1 LFKIVSLHVS
11 SQNYLRTG
19 DVLKVGA
26 EENAGKSGR
35 GVLTKAESSVIL
47 LLGIVM
53 ITNPIKEAEMKTL
66 TAPPKKKSRKNW
78 DSEDTRFLNDYL
90 DEMGRVKLLTK
101 EEEKDL
107 ARRARLGDE
116 EARETLVASNLRFVV
131 SIAKT
136 YRSPKHSIL
145 DLVNEG
151 NLGLIRAA
159 RRFDERKGVRFISYA
174 IWYIKQAILR
184 SISEHSRAMRLPTN
198 VTDRIKMVNKALDRM
213 IATNGKEPTMEELAS
228 ELGLDLI
235 DVKKAMY
242 MAKTDLSIDATAG
255 DEEDGD
261 SLSAFIESNSY
272 PAPEET
278 LMLSFLR
285 EDLGKA
291 FQKYLNSREA
301 QVLKLYY
308 GLEGEKSHTLESI
321 GRMFGLSRERI
332 RQTKEAALKKLRES
346 PNTDLLR
353 SYLN

>member
-1 LFKIVSLHVS
+1 
-11 SQNYLRTG
+11 
-19 DVLKVGA
+19 
-26 EENAGKSGR
+26 
-35 GVLTKAESSVIL
+35 
-47 LLGIVM
+47 
-53 ITNPIKEAEMKTL
+53 MKTL
-66 TAPPKKKSRKNW
+66 AGPRGRNSREYW
-78 DSEDTRFLNDYL
+78 DSDDARFLNDYL
-90 DEMGRVKLLTK
+90 DEMGKVALLTK

-116 EARETLVASNLRFVV
+116 EARDALVASNLRFVV

-184 SISEHSRAMRLPTN
+184 SISEYARVMRLPTN
-198 VTDRIKMVNKALDRM
+198 VTDRIKMVSKAQNRM
-213 IATNGKEPTMEELAS
+213 AALNGKEPTLEELAD
-228 ELGLDLI
+228 ELGLDAR
-235 DVKKAMY
+235 DVKKAMD
-242 MAKTDLSIDATAG
+242 MAKTDLSIDAATGG
-255 DEEDGD
+255 DEDGD
-261 SLSAFIESNSY
+261 SLSAFIESSSY
-272 PAPEET
+272 PAPEEK
-278 LMLSFLR
+278 LMESFMR
-285 EDLGKA
+285 EDIGKA
-291 FQKYLNSREA
+291 FERYLKPREA

-308 GLEGEKSHTLESI
+308 GLEGEESHTLESI

-346 PNTDLLR
+346 PNTDQLK

>member
-1 LFKIVSLHVS
+1 M
-11 SQNYLRTG
+11 
-19 DVLKVGA
+19 
-26 EENAGKSGR
+26 
-35 GVLTKAESSVIL
+35 KAL
-47 LLGIVM
+47 
-53 ITNPIKEAEMKTL
+53 A
-66 TAPPKKKSRKNW
+66 APRKKKFGQYW
-78 DSEDTRFLNDYL
+78 DSEDARFLNDYL
-90 DEMGRVKLLTK
+90 DEMGRVRLLTK

-116 EARETLVASNLRFVV
+116 EARDTLVASNLRFVV

-184 SISEHSRAMRLPTN
+184 SISEYSRAMRLPTN
-198 VTDRIKMVNKALDRM
+198 VTDRIKMVNKAVDRM
-213 IATNGKEPTMEELAS
+213 TAENGREPTVEELAG
-228 ELGLDLI
+228 ELGLDPADI
-235 DVKKAMY
+235 KKAMD
-242 MAKTDLSIDATAG
+242 MAKTDLSIDAAAG
-255 DEEDGD
+255 DEDDGD
-261 SLSAFIESNSY
+261 SLSSFIESNSC
-272 PAPEET
+272 PAPEDK
-278 LMLSFLR
+278 LMQSFLR

-291 FQKYLNSREA
+291 FQKYLNSRES
-301 QVLKLYY
+301 QVLRLYY
-308 GLEGEKSHTLESI
+308 GLDGEESHTLESI

-346 PNTDLLR
+346 PNTETLR

>member
-1 LFKIVSLHVS
+1 
-11 SQNYLRTG
+11 
-19 DVLKVGA
+19 
-26 EENAGKSGR
+26 
-35 GVLTKAESSVIL
+35 
-47 LLGIVM
+47 
-53 ITNPIKEAEMKTL
+53 MKTL
-66 TAPPKKKSRKNW
+66 AGPRKGKSKEYW
-78 DSEDTRFLNDYL
+78 DSDDARFLNDYL
-90 DEMGRVKLLTK
+90 DEMGRVALLSK

-116 EARETLVASNLRFVV
+116 EARDALVAANLRFVV

-184 SISEHSRAMRLPTN
+184 SISEYARVMRLPTN
-198 VTDRIKMVNKALDRM
+198 VTDRIKMVNKAQNRM
-213 IATNGKEPTMEELAS
+213 IALNGKEPTIEELAD
-228 ELGLDLI
+228 ELGLEVL
-235 DVKKAMY
+235 DVKKAMD
-242 MAKTDLSIDATAG
+242 MAKTDLSIDAATG
-255 DEEDGD
+255 SDEDGD
-261 SLSAFIESNSY
+261 SLSSFIESNSY
-272 PAPEET
+272 PAPEEK
-278 LMLSFLR
+278 LMESFMR
-285 EDLGKA
+285 EDIGKA
-291 FQKYLNSREA
+291 FQRYLKPREA

-308 GLEGEKSHTLESI
+308 GLDGEESHTLESI

-346 PNTDLLR
+346 PNTDQLK